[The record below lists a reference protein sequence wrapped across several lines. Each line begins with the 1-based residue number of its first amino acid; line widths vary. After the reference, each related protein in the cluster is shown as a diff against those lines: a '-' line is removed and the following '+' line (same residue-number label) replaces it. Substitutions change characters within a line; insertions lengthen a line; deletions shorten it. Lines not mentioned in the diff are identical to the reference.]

1 VKLGERY
8 RLELHWKKVNYDRKG
23 LCKLFNAYFSGPA
36 LQIAAKMNNDD
47 SINLDFYK
55 QYLILVNNVYVARL
69 SWKEV
74 VYNKNNTIT
83 LKNAIISHD
92 TELNRVPKLKNSDYI
107 VIDTEKHEEET
118 HNFYMSYDCFVIKED
133 GQLYNF

>member
-1 VKLGERY
+1 MRLGEKY
-8 RLELHWKKVNYDRKG
+8 RLELHWEKANYDREG
-23 LCKLFNAYFSGPA
+23 LCKLPGAYFSGPA
-36 LQIAAKMNNDD
+36 LQMAAKINSND

-55 QYLILVNNVYVARL
+55 QYLILVDNVYVAKL

-74 VYNKNNTIT
+74 VYNKNNTVT
-83 LKNAIISHD
+83 LKEAIISHD
-92 TELNRVPKLKNSDYI
+92 TELNRVPKLKDSDYI

-133 GQLYNF
+133 GSLYNF